1 MIAFKSM
8 DIEMFLSIINMKL
21 RDSTD
26 DLEDIC
32 ADLDL
37 EAKEVVEYLKE
48 NGFILKN
55 RRFERM

>member
-1 MIAFKSM
+1 MRNLKSM

-37 EAKEVVEYLKE
+37 EAKEVVEYLKD

>member
-1 MIAFKSM
+1 MRNLKSM

-37 EAKEVVEYLKE
+37 EGKKVVEYLKE